1 MISVFPISLTKI
13 MFPFYSP
20 MRTLKKIVFSEFII
34 LTPLILKLN
43 YSCFS
48 RILVKFVGRYNA
60 KF

>member
-1 MISVFPISLTKI
+1 